1 MKCVVL
7 DYERGEVDIFN
18 LSDTATEEEIDERLQ
33 QEYGEIQKTIEYMI
47 IRNKELKVNIL

>member
-18 LSDTATEEEIDERLQ
+18 LSDTATEEEIDKRLQ